1 MNGLPVIVSA
11 HTGLSGDGHSFIID
25 GFKSYKTKYTYTYEW
40 VYDSSPYIEQV
51 KMNWGWANQLHNNE
65 AWYTPVENWS
75 VTSDQ
80 HGGQMTFSHNKKM
93 IYDFMN

>member
-1 MNGLPVIVSA
+1 
-11 HTGLSGDGHSFIID
+11 
-25 GFKSYKTKYTYTYEW
+25 
-40 VYDSSPYIEQV
+40 
-51 KMNWGWANQLHNNE
+51 MNWGWANQLHNNE
-65 AWYTPVENWS
+65 AWYTPVENWT